1 MDTNDFEEAK
11 KYLQEIDKWKEVYNF
26 RLDGYEIVGMAEMYK
41 KKAIKENE
49 ENGDI

>member
-11 KYLQEIDKWKEVYNF
+11 RYLQEIDKWKETYDF
-26 RLDGYEIVGMAEMYK
+26 RLDGYEIVGIAEMYK
-41 KKAIKENE
+41 KKVIKENE